1 MRGRDEVYLK
11 QILEAISVVSGYV
24 AGKNFSDF
32 ESDQMLQDA
41 VVRKIEI
48 IGEGARR
55 MSGAFVETH
64 SELPLI
70 AAISMR
76 NRLIHE
82 YEDVDLK
89 VVWDTVSVDLPRLG
103 EEIEKILDLG

>member
-1 MRGRDEVYLK
+1 MTERDIVYLR
-11 QILEAISVVSGYV
+11 QILEAISVVLKYIR
-24 AGKNFSDF
+24 GKSLSDF

-55 MSGAFVETH
+55 MSEEFVEAH
-64 SELPLI
+64 RELPLV

-82 YEDVDLK
+82 YEDMDLK
-89 VVWDTVSVDLPRLG
+89 IVWDTVSVDLPILG
-103 EEIEKILDLG
+103 DEIRKIL

>member
-1 MRGRDEVYLK
+1 MKGRDVVYLK
-11 QILEAISVVSGYV
+11 QIFEAISVVSGYIM
-24 AGKNFSDF
+24 GKNFSDF
-32 ESDQMLQDA
+32 ELDQMLQDA

-55 MSGAFVETH
+55 MSDEFIEAH
-64 SELPLI
+64 RELPLI

-82 YEDVDLK
+82 YEDIDLK
-89 VVWDTVSVDLPRLG
+89 VVWDTVSVDLPKLG
-103 EEIEKILDLG
+103 GEIEKILAL